1 MFEIDDNLLDELGLG
16 ALTGQERA
24 EFKEYVKTTLQ
35 ERVGERLT
43 EGMSDETLDE
53 FGYFMDGNVDGMKQW
68 LNDHIEN
75 YQQDPNYQQFVAANP
90 NASEADILSSY
101 GSLAWLQVNRPD
113 YSEVVKQTLDG
124 LREEISKNRDAI
136 LGGAGA

>member
-1 MFEIDDNLLDELGLG
+1 MFEIDDSLLDELGLG

-68 LNDHIEN
+68 LNNHIEN

-90 NASEADILSSY
+90 NASEF
-101 GSLAWLQVNRPD
+101 
-113 YSEVVKQTLDG
+113 
-124 LREEISKNRDAI
+124 
-136 LGGAGA
+136 GGR

>member
-1 MFEIDDNLLDELGLG
+1 MFEIDDSLLDELGLG

-124 LREEISKNRDAI
+124 LREEISKNSDAI

>member
-1 MFEIDDNLLDELGLG
+1 MFEIDDSLLDELGLG

-68 LNDHIEN
+68 LNNHIEN